1 MPNMDKRFTSAKT
14 SKARFSVLKGKDLAL
29 MEKPLKKDFKWT
41 PFRIVLFA
49 IFFLVPYGGLIFIAS
64 SLSPVLLSFLVG
76 APIVTGALFYVIH
89 LLTKDV

>member
-1 MPNMDKRFTSAKT
+1 MPNMDKRFSSAKT
-14 SKARFSVLKGKDLAL
+14 SKGRFTPLKGKDLNL

-49 IFFLVPYGGLIFIAS
+49 IFFLVPYGSLIFVVS
-64 SLSPVLLSFLVG
+64 SLSPVLLSLMVG
-76 APIVTGALFYVIH
+76 APIVIGALFYVIH